1 MLIET
6 LLPMGKVDPGLRAPD
21 KPLDIRTIGEQAK
34 LVEECGLDGVFT
46 EETKDDPFVVMAL
59 AAQATTTLKVGTA
72 VTIAFPRSPTVMALS
87 AWTIQKLSKG
97 RFTLGLGPQ
106 VKAHIQRR
114 YGLEAHPAGPWMRD
128 YIRAVRAVWDT
139 WQNGTPLNYQGEFY
153 KLDLM
158 VPLFDAGPIEHPDIP
173 IHIAAVNTV
182 MSMVAGEVADGIRP
196 HPVCTPSYI
205 RDVML
210 PEVRKGAE
218 RTGRSLENFKVSMK
232 PLIATAPNEEELQ
245 TKIRDARARIA
256 FYASTPAYVACF
268 EHVGLADLTQEAKH
282 LSRAQNW
289 EELPKLI
296 SDETLEKFVVFGT
309 YDVIGKKLMDRYGDV
324 VTNCEFSIPVR
335 DDEEKRIMQQLVRDL
350 HGASDHGARA
360 NILGTAQ
367 AAA

>member
-1 MLIET
+1 MRIET

-21 KPLDIRTIGEQAK
+21 KPLDIRTVGEQAK
-34 LVEECGLDGVFT
+34 VVEECGLDGLFT

-59 AAQATTTLKVGTA
+59 AAQATTEIRVGTG

-114 YGLEAHPAGPWMRD
+114 YGMEAHPAGPWMRD
-128 YIRAVRAVWDT
+128 YVRAVRAVWDT
-139 WQNGTPLNYQGEFY
+139 WQNGTPLNYQGEHY

-158 VPLFDAGPIEHPDIP
+158 VPLFDPGPIENPGIP

-182 MSMVAGEVADGIRP
+182 MSMVSGEVADGIRP
-196 HPVCTPSYI
+196 HPVCTPGYI

-210 PEVRKGAE
+210 PEVRKGAQKA
-218 RTGRSLENFKVSMK
+218 GRSLDAFKVSMK
-232 PLIATAPNEEELQ
+232 PLIATAPGEEELQ

-256 FYASTPAYVACF
+256 FYASTPAYLPCF
-268 EHVGLADLTQEAKH
+268 EHVGLGDLAQEAKL
-282 LSRAQNW
+282 LSREQKW
-289 EELPKLI
+289 EDLPGLI
-296 SDETLEKFVVFGT
+296 SDDVLEQFVVFGT
-309 YDVIGKKLMDRYGDV
+309 YDVIGRKLMDRYGDV

-335 DDEEKRIMQQLVRDL
+335 NDEEKRVMRQLVHDL
-350 HGASDHGARA
+350 HGAGEERARA
-360 NILGTAQ
+360 TILGTA
-367 AAA
+367 